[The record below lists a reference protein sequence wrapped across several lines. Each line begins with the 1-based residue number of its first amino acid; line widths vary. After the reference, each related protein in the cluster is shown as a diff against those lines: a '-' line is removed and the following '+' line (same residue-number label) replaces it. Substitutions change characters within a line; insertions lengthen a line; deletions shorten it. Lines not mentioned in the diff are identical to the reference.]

1 MNKKNSKQLIF
12 GIKIFYILFLL
23 VFYGFNKRL
32 LFDNS
37 YIPLNITQK
46 EENLYNSFT
55 QLIDRTS
62 VNNDTLIMEAKERV
76 MKYISDLNHHEIIPT
91 KTFFCYCNQK
101 FGNIIDVLIQ
111 ILFYADIIGYNH
123 VILNKDKFWFI
134 KNKIYIEKYNL
145 TIETDD
151 EEKYKNTNNDS
162 IVFAKICRI
171 FVYFYKFKPDIRL
184 DYIRNELINNL
195 PKTQTSRD
203 ELYIHIRSGDIFSS
217 WIHLFYGQPPLC
229 FYKKIL
235 NNFKF
240 KKVILISESLN
251 NIVIK
256 YLLKDY
262 PYIIYNKNDIGLDL
276 SYLVYGYN
284 IVASISSFVV
294 STIKFNYKL
303 ENIWDYNIHRMTDK
317 IMHFHYDFYDFPHNN
332 FTVFR
337 MEPSLYYKNK
347 MYYWKY
353 NMKQKYLMIN
363 EKCEND
369 FTIIKRN
376 N

>member
-1 MNKKNSKQLIF
+1 
-12 GIKIFYILFLL
+12 
-23 VFYGFNKRL
+23 
-32 LFDNS
+32 
-37 YIPLNITQK
+37 
-46 EENLYNSFT
+46 
-55 QLIDRTS
+55 
-62 VNNDTLIMEAKERV
+62 MEAKERV

-217 WIHLFYGQPPLC
+217 WIHLFYAQPPLC

-240 KKVILISESLN
+240 KKLILISESLN

-317 IMHFHYDFYDFPHNN
+317 IMHFHYDFYEFP
-332 FTVFR
+332 
-337 MEPSLYYKNK
+337 
-347 MYYWKY
+347 
-353 NMKQKYLMIN
+353 
-363 EKCEND
+363 
-369 FTIIKRN
+369 
-376 N
+376 